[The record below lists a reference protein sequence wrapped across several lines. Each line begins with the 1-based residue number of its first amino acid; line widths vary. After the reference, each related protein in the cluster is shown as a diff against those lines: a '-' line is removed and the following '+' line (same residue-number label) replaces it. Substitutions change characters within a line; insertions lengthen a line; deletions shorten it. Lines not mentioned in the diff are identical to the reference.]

1 LRDWPEGAEADPS
14 LSGKRRD
21 DQQGSDGN
29 GRRDAANGPLSAL
42 LSNIMLVDLDKEL
55 EKPGHKFVRY
65 ADDCNIYV
73 KTRRAGERVMRTRM
87 SGGVRGG
94 RLAAVS
100 Y

>member
-1 LRDWPEGAEADPS
+1 
-14 LSGKRRD
+14 
-21 DQQGSDGN
+21 
-29 GRRDAANGPLSAL
+29 L

-94 RLAAVS
+94 RQPRSPTQLIKMALLLVAIGQFTRPDHRAFRW
-100 Y
+100 